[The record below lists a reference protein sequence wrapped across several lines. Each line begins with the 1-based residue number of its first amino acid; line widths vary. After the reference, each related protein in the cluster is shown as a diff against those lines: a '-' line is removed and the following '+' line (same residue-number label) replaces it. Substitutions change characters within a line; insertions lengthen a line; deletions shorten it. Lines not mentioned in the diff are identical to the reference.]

1 MSAAAVDRGS
11 ASAVEGNTG
20 QESHGVEAGAQEGGN
35 TTTHIGS
42 PFGRAVIQMVDHD
55 VLVEI
60 AQSQERMCVTRACA
74 APPIC
79 VLLEHGHFASRFTP
93 IHTFFVHR
101 SANFIA
107 QPSCSI
113 FTFSL

>member
-1 MSAAAVDRGS
+1 MSAAAVDGGS

-20 QESHGVEAGAQEGGN
+20 QESHGAEGGAQEGGD

-74 APPIC
+74 APHSMAPPP
-79 VLLEHGHFASRFTP
+79 L
-93 IHTFFVHR
+93 R
-101 SANFIA
+101 SA
-107 QPSCSI
+107 
-113 FTFSL
+113 